1 MLNLASSIPYLRRIK
16 MTKQEFIELIEN
28 TTGVRD
34 VKEESNFI
42 NDLGFDSLDL
52 IELTMA
58 LEEEFGIEI
67 PDEDVEG
74 LSTVAS
80 VIEYLKTRDINLS

>member
-1 MLNLASSIPYLRRIK
+1 

>member
-1 MLNLASSIPYLRRIK
+1 
-16 MTKQEFIELIEN
+16 MTKQEFIELIEE
-28 TTGVRD
+28 TTGVRN

-52 IELTMA
+52 IEMTMV

-67 PDEDVEG
+67 PDQDVEG

-80 VIEYLKTRDINLS
+80 VIEYLKTRNINLS

>member
-1 MLNLASSIPYLRRIK
+1 

-34 VKEESNFI
+34 VKEDSNFI
-42 NDLGFDSLDL
+42 DGLGFDSLDL

-67 PDEDVEG
+67 PDKDVEG
-74 LSTVAS
+74 LFTVAG
-80 VIEYLKTRDINLS
+80 VIEYLKSRNINLS

>member
-1 MLNLASSIPYLRRIK
+1 

-28 TTGVRD
+28 TTGVID

-52 IELTMA
+52 IELTMT

-67 PDEDVEG
+67 PDKDVEG

-80 VIEYLKTRDINLS
+80 VIEYLKTRDINLD